1 MWGVHNFLK
10 AVIKPETERKGRQ
23 MSGIHPSSSAGK
35 RGTMKKSPR
44 ARSSLA
50 TGSVLL
56 HPRPPLGRPS
66 KEDLSSSFSE
76 LKVSLFR
83 LSISGS
89 YLHVAI

>member
-1 MWGVHNFLK
+1 MHNFLK

-56 HPRPPLGRPS
+56 HPRHPPLGRPS
-66 KEDLSSSFSE
+66 KEDLSSSFSG